1 MKYCLI
7 VCIPI
12 ALVILAIVAS
22 TAALS
27 AHKKTDETV
36 RKFEVSGYTQHRHCS
51 NEDIGV
57 PLIQLGSMKSF
68 WYKSILITQDDT
80 YANYVDVAV
89 QLYAIPSELVTEH
102 TKKFSCN
109 YSDDDG
115 AVLNLDQLYLLQGSV
130 LSFNNCIQSTNK
142 HSPGLINLSIYDNT
156 TEYNNDGIG
165 GKPFQQYQLHV
176 EPNQTNCSGNSF
188 RAPQDGLYYAVACT
202 SVVCPETNAAQ
213 IFYKID
219 VEMKYISFADWA
231 DTSFNRS
238 FCRLDSVNKE
248 CSISTDDLNKDWFF
262 SAKTYDIF
270 AYVTSKPGLSVG
282 LVEIQASF
290 RSTVYIIPTV
300 IGGVLTAIYCI
311 CACAGVSCCSVCL
324 WKRQK
329 RNDQELEAR

>member
-1 MKYCLI
+1 M
-7 VCIPI
+7 
-12 ALVILAIVAS
+12 ILAIVVS

-36 RKFEVSGYTQHRHCS
+36 TKFEVSSRNQQQHCS

-57 PLIQLGSMKSF
+57 PLIQLGSINSF
-68 WYKSILITQDDT
+68 WYKKILITQDDT
-80 YANYVDVAV
+80 YNNYVDVTV

-102 TKKFSCN
+102 IKHFSCN
-109 YSDDDG
+109 HSDLKG
-115 AVLNLDQLYLLQGSV
+115 AVLDLDQLYLLQGSV

-142 HSPGLINLSIYDNT
+142 HSPGLINLSIYDNI

-188 RAPQDGLYYAVACT
+188 TAPQDGLYYAVACT
-202 SVVCPETNAAQ
+202 SVVCSSTNAAQ
-213 IFYKID
+213 IYYQID

-231 DTSFNRS
+231 GTSFNRS
-238 FCRLDSVNKE
+238 VCTLDKE
-248 CSISTDDLNKDWFF
+248 CSILTDDLNKDWFF

-270 AYVTSKPGLSVG
+270 AYVTSEPKDFVG

-311 CACAGVSCCSVCL
+311 CTCAGVSCFSVRL
-324 WKRQK
+324 LRKRQK
-329 RNDQELEAR
+329 QNDQELEDH